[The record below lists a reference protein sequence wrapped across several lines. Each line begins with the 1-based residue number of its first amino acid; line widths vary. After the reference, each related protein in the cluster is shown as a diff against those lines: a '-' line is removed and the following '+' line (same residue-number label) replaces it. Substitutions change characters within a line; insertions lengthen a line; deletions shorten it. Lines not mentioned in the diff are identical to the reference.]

1 MDNEVS
7 FNILE
12 YLNVEKIVVINLK
25 VGFFKKNFLDFKI
38 D

>member
-25 VGFFKKNFLDFKI
+25 VGFFKKKFFGF
-38 D
+38 

>member
-25 VGFFKKNFLDFKI
+25 VGIFLKKFFGF
-38 D
+38 